1 MVTAGGIGMGER
13 RGAGAGQIAAFALMA
28 LIWGLTWLPTKL
40 GSEVVPPIFLAAT
53 RFVLAGLAY
62 GAIALAR
69 KVPLTVTQWGR
80 VLVASLLINTG
91 CYSLLFWGV
100 ARAPSGL
107 SAIVNLALMPI
118 CIILVGALYGQERI
132 TKRRLGAIAL
142 VIGGLV
148 LLFSGRTS
156 SPQEGIQAVI
166 GLCAVAA
173 ATLSYAWGTV
183 VSRPLMQTM
192 HPLSLAFWE
201 TALGALGLVAVSLLV
216 EGFEPARFAA
226 LTDSR
231 AVLSLAILVLGG
243 SLAGFTIYLWLVRD
257 WGAFRAGLYAFIS
270 PIVAVAVG
278 VALADE
284 PFGWPEA
291 IGMAV
296 MFTATALALTEGKWG
311 RQGAA

>member
-1 MVTAGGIGMGER
+1 MEKR
-13 RGAGAGQIAAFALMA
+13 RGTGTGQIAAFALMA

-40 GSEVVPPIFLAAT
+40 GSEVVPPIFLAAA

-69 KVPLTVTQWGR
+69 KVPLRMEQRWR
-80 VLVASLLINTG
+80 VLVAALLINTG

-132 TKRRLGAIAL
+132 TRRRIGAIAL
-142 VIGGLV
+142 GVGGLV
-148 LLFSGRTS
+148 LLFSGRTA
-156 SPQEGIQAVI
+156 SPQEGMEAVV
-166 GLCAVAA
+166 GLTAVAA

-183 VSRPLMQTM
+183 VSRPLMQAM

-201 TALGALGLVAVSLLV
+201 TSLGALGLVLVSLVV
-216 EGFEPARFAA
+216 EGYDPAAIANLADGRVIV
-226 LTDSR
+226 S
-231 AVLSLAILVLGG
+231 LSILVLGG

-270 PIVAVAVG
+270 PVVAVAVG

-291 IGMAV
+291 IGMVV
-296 MFTATALALTEGKWG
+296 MFSATALALTEGRLRKAPSPA
-311 RQGAA
+311 R